1 MEVQLNGG
9 SIADKV
15 CSTVQSDL
23 DLMMTTM
30 ELPFDCNENTQA
42 VLSDQ

>member
-15 CSTVQSDL
+15 RRVQSDF

-42 VLSDQ
+42 V